1 VEIVRGYRALQRR
14 LRNPVIA
21 IGNFDGVHRGHQDI
35 VALVREQAAAQAG
48 ESVVLT
54 FEPHPVKVLAP
65 SLAPPLIT
73 TYERKLELLAEAG
86 VDTTVVQPFDA
97 TFASMLA
104 SDFIGEALT
113 GALGARAVCV
123 GYNFSFGRGRAGT
136 PTMLRA
142 AGAEH
147 GFAVTVVQP
156 LTLDGLVISSTKV
169 REFVLQGRVDAAATL
184 LGREYELPGTVVRGA
199 GRGRTIGVP
208 TANLDPAGEL
218 IPQGGIYVGHVRRG
232 RVRLPAVINIGI
244 NPTFVEGGARTVEAH
259 ILDFD
264 ADLYGERLIFEF
276 HQRLRA
282 EQRFPG
288 VKELVAQ
295 IRLDIE
301 QGREILRLK
310 GEL

>member
-1 VEIVRGYRALQRR
+1 MEIVRGFQALPRK

-21 IGNFDGVHRGHQDI
+21 VGNFDGVHRGHREI
-35 VALVREQAAAQAG
+35 FALVREQAAAQAG
-48 ESVVLT
+48 ESVVFT

-65 SLAPPLIT
+65 RLAPALIT
-73 TYERKLELLAEAG
+73 TYERKLELIAEAG
-86 VDTTVVQPFDA
+86 IDAAIVQPFDA
-97 TFASMLA
+97 TFAAMPA
-104 SDFIGEALT
+104 SDFIGAVLN

-123 GYNFSFGRGRAGT
+123 GYNFTFGRGRAGT
-136 PTMLRA
+136 PAMLRA
-142 AGAEH
+142 GGAEH

-156 LTLDGLVISSTKV
+156 LTVDGLVISSTKV
-169 REFVLQGRVDAAATL
+169 REFVLQGRVEAATTL
-184 LGREYELPGTVVRGA
+184 LGREHEVPGTVVRGA

-208 TANLDPAGEL
+208 TANLDPEGEL

-232 RVRLPAVINIGI
+232 GVRLPAVINSGI

-264 ADLYGERLIFEF
+264 ADLYGERLILEF

-282 EQRFPG
+282 ERRFPG

-301 QGREILRLK
+301 QGREILRLQ

>member
-1 VEIVRGYRALQRR
+1 MEIVRGFQALPRK

-21 IGNFDGVHRGHQDI
+21 VGNFDGVHRGHREI
-35 VALVREQAAAQAG
+35 FALVREQAAAQAG
-48 ESVVLT
+48 ESVVFT

-65 SLAPPLIT
+65 RLAPALIT
-73 TYERKLELLAEAG
+73 TYERKLELIAEAG
-86 VDTTVVQPFDA
+86 IDAAIVQPFDA
-97 TFASMLA
+97 TFAAMPA
-104 SDFIGEALT
+104 SDFIGAVLN

-123 GYNFSFGRGRAGT
+123 GYNFTFGRGRAGT
-136 PTMLRA
+136 PAMLRA
-142 AGAEH
+142 GGAEH

-156 LTLDGLVISSTKV
+156 LTVDGLVISSTKV
-169 REFVLQGRVDAAATL
+169 REFVLQGRVEAATTL
-184 LGREYELPGTVVRGA
+184 LGREHEVPGTVVRGA

-208 TANLDPAGEL
+208 TANLDPEGEL

-232 RVRLPAVINIGI
+232 GVRLPAVINIGI

-264 ADLYGERLIFEF
+264 ADLYGERLILEF

-282 EQRFPG
+282 ERRFPG

-301 QGREILRLK
+301 QGREILRLQ